1 MNMNVSFIVPC
12 LRRNKA
18 SYEWMC
24 PVGVF
29 PFASFLNKIA
39 ENEFSR
45 RGAFGQCYT
54 RAGIQDDLH
63 VSLLK
68 RPVNYIALNGV
79 LLLIL

>member
-1 MNMNVSFIVPC
+1 MNVSFIVPC

-18 SYEWMC
+18 SYEWIY
-24 PVGVF
+24 PVDVF

-39 ENEFSR
+39 ENKFSP
-45 RGAFGQCYT
+45 RGAFGQYYT
-54 RAGIQDDLH
+54 RARIQYDLH

-68 RPVNYIALNGV
+68 RQVNYIALNGV